1 MTNSERRSGLDLL
14 KIISMGMIV
23 LHHMLTHGG
32 LLFAF
37 PEASTTQKAVQL
49 LNMLLF
55 CAVNTYALISG
66 YVLSKSTFRLSRL
79 LELWLQVFCT
89 GVVITAAFCLFSD
102 AAVSMQDWLKAIFP
116 VVMDEYWYFTAYFG
130 VYLLMPALNHLLHT
144 LNKRTLLGGL
154 GALLFLLCI
163 VPMFSANAT
172 LSLGGGY
179 HIGWLLTLY
188 LLGGWVRLYGC
199 KLPRKMAPVVYVI
212 CALLAWIFKP
222 LQQYVSPAMLL
233 CALSL
238 LILFEKFSLPGWLQ
252 KASLALA
259 PLTFGVYL
267 IHDHPLVREHLMKMR
282 FAALSQ
288 LTPPMM
294 ILSLL
299 GSALAVYA
307 VCLGVEAIRA
317 KLFSLL
323 RIRLVC
329 EQLEDR
335 LKRFTA

>member
-1 MTNSERRSGLDLL
+1 MASSERRSGLDLL

-37 PEASTTQKAVQL
+37 PEVSTTQKAVQL

-89 GVVITAAFCLFSD
+89 GAVITVAFQAFSG
-102 AAVSMQDWLKAIFP
+102 AAVSTQDWLKALFP

-144 LNKRTLLGGL
+144 LNRRTLLGVL

-163 VPMFSANAT
+163 VPLFGQNST

-179 HIGWLLTLY
+179 HIGWLLALY
-188 LLGGWVRLYGC
+188 LLGGGIRLYGC
-199 KLPRKMAPVVYVI
+199 KLPRKITPVVYIV
-212 CALLAWIFKP
+212 CALLAWAVKP

-238 LILFEKFSLPGWLQ
+238 LILFEKLSLPRWLQ
-252 KASLALA
+252 KASLVLA

-282 FAALSQ
+282 FAPLNQ
-288 LTPPMM
+288 LPPVQLVLM
-294 ILSLL
+294 LL
-299 GSALAVYA
+299 GCQLLIYAL
-307 VCLGVEAIRA
+307 CLMAEFCRA

-323 RIRLVC
+323 GVQKKC
-329 EQLEDR
+329 QQLQDR
-335 LKRFTA
+335 LQRFCA